1 VGISICRYL
10 FEYRRRYQ

>member
-1 VGISICRYL
+1 MGIDIDRYL